1 MAEVPNE
8 FDKLAMRLFS
18 PNPMA
23 SDKVNLAYPT
33 STKFLRDLP
42 EKHVSII
49 KKLNWDIPNTVHLG
63 MPYFMGHPP
72 IYEPTYSAL
81 SFVLIPEKAAYFRSI
96 CWTESFLKNAHPI
109 SLEESIYH
117 EKIHIKE
124 DEPRFRNA
132 APFTMEQRLEIGR
145 ETKRRSSEY
154 VINKY
159 GKRADDV
166 LNSDT
171 IKRYREQ
178 AKTKTIVGDIFIFW
192 LRKFFRE
199 NFQKY
204 EQNAIDLTPQQASIR
219 ITESVMQNDQ
229 SVELLYLSNFGFS
242 IKDQASLHRN

>member
-23 SDKVNLAYPT
+23 SDKVKLAYPT

-81 SFVLIPEKAAYFRSI
+81 SFVLIPEKVAYFRSI
-96 CWTESFLKNAHPI
+96 CWTESFLKKVHPI

-117 EKIHIKE
+117 EKIHIRE
-124 DEPRFRNA
+124 DESLFRNA
-132 APFTMEQRLEIGR
+132 VPSSMEQRLEIGR

-159 GKRADDV
+159 GKRAYDV
-166 LNSDT
+166 LTSDT
-171 IKRYREQ
+171 IKRYRGQ
-178 AKTKTIVGDIFIFW
+178 AKTKTIVGDILIFW
-192 LRKFFRE
+192 VRKFFRE

-204 EQNAIDLTPQQASIR
+204 EQNAFDLTPQQASIR
-219 ITESVMQNDQ
+219 ITESVVQSDQ
-229 SVELLYLSNFGFS
+229 RVELLYLSNFRFS
-242 IKDQASLHRN
+242 IKDLAALHRN